1 MNPINLFVRGNP
13 MIMLL
18 ITLAGAGVVYY
29 AVRLWR
35 ENEASNYLS
44 ALVLTG
50 ARSIMIGMLGQAAGL
65 VQLLNA
71 VDQVGAVPAD
81 LIIDGITNTFI
92 PMVYGTFWFILA
104 LALRYI
110 KG

>member
-1 MNPINLFVRGNP
+1 MNPIDLFVRGNP

-29 AVRLWR
+29 AVRLWKETR
-35 ENEASNYLS
+35 PKYVS

-50 ARSIMIGMLGQAAGL
+50 ALSVMIGMLGQAVGL
-65 VQLLNA
+65 VQILNVVERA
-71 VDQVGAVPAD
+71 QDVPAH
-81 LIIDGITNTFI
+81 LITDGITITFI

-104 LALRYI
+104 LAVRYI